1 MDSHSVNSIIPHKFS
16 DNSQNNTYRG
26 SGEIQHIDIT
36 EEIQKQFKTTHDTVN
51 IKSILIDSIS
61 DTNKYKTLRELITS
75 YTIPHMESVF
85 DITEK
90 IYIKTNINRQ
100 SAIIKKVQ
108 EIANRI
114 TDINVIFLLHI
125 DNEPISFI
133 SSKSIDSS
141 KDNMYFYINKHTTKL
156 RLNIIIH
163 NKDGKFAL
171 LHSSSYQTEP
181 SEETAVAT
189 EDTTAQAPEAA
200 EETAVATEDTTAQ
213 APEAAEEEATAEEAT
228 VTPREE
234 TESVEEE
241 AQATEAQA
249 VTPREE
255 TESVEEEAQAV
266 TETEK
271 KKSSTYNPK
280 YTYNPEDIHTLLKK
294 VLVTNT
300 SKSDDSMNKEYLIG
314 NPFGYN
320 KQYKNLYSQVKD
332 TDKYM
337 LSGRLDTTTDKIVWL
352 RLLE

>member
-61 DTNKYKTLRELITS
+61 DTNKYKTLQELITS

-108 EIANRI
+108 EIANKI

-189 EDTTAQAPEAA
+189 
-200 EETAVATEDTTAQ
+200 AVATEDTTTQ
-213 APEAAEEEATAEEAT
+213 APEADEEEAT

-241 AQATEAQA
+241 AQS

-255 TESVEEEAQAV
+255 TESVEEEAQVV

>member
-61 DTNKYKTLRELITS
+61 DTNKYKTLQELITS

-108 EIANRI
+108 EIANKI

-163 NKDGKFAL
+163 NKGGKFAL

-189 EDTTAQAPEAA
+189 
-200 EETAVATEDTTAQ
+200 AVATEDTTTQ
-213 APEAAEEEATAEEAT
+213 APEAAEEEAT

-241 AQATEAQA
+241 AQS

-255 TESVEEEAQAV
+255 TESVEEEAQVV